1 MAKLAPRAARR
12 SDVVGSPPTEKLIH
26 SSTIAASVP
35 ATGVQSPTSRNIPT
49 TAAITCSAIDAR
61 WGVACH
67 AVTAK

>member
-26 SSTIAASVP
+26 SSTIAVSVP
-35 ATGVQSPTSRNIPT
+35 ATGVQSPTSRNIPA
-49 TAAITCSAIDAR
+49 TAAITCGAIDAR